1 MKMENGFV
9 YMTKQEICDNNL
21 GQRIKM
27 VLSTYG
33 PLEAKQMAYIVVS
46 ATFGER
52 VSRINRMC
60 YRLRDRGEIISE
72 DGKWRMV

>member
-27 VLSTYG
+27 ALSTYG
-33 PLEAKQMAYIVVS
+33 PLTFKQMAYIVV
-46 ATFGER
+46 APTFGER
-52 VSRINRMC
+52 VTRINRMC
-60 YRLRDRGEIISE
+60 YRLRERGEITSE
-72 DGKWRMV
+72 NGKWRMV

>member
-27 VLSTYG
+27 ALSTYG
-33 PLEAKQMAYIVVS
+33 PL
-46 ATFGER
+46 TF
-52 VSRINRMC
+52 
-60 YRLRDRGEIISE
+60 
-72 DGKWRMV
+72 K

>member
-21 GQRIKM
+21 GQRIKTA
-27 VLSTYG
+27 LSAYG
-33 PLEAKQMAYIVVS
+33 PLKTKQMAYIVV
-46 ATFGER
+46 APTFGER
-52 VSRINRMC
+52 VTRISRIC

-72 DGKWRMV
+72 DGKWRMI

>member
-1 MKMENGFV
+1 MKMEDGFV

-27 VLSTYG
+27 ALSTYG

-60 YRLRDRGEIISE
+60 YKLRDRGEIISE
-72 DGKWRMV
+72 DGKWRMI